1 MRRVNTRGR
10 EKRSGFITPEGER
23 ALRKELAYLWHEER
37 PRVVKGV
44 TEAAAEGDRSENAE
58 YIYGK
63 KRLREIDR
71 RIKYLSERL
80 DAVTVV
86 EIDPNKTPDR
96 VVFGAYV
103 DVVDEGDREK
113 TLRIVGPDEFD
124 GEKNYISM
132 DSPIG
137 RALLGKRVGD
147 VIHVERPIGDVELE
161 IVDIRF
167 TPK

>member
-1 MRRVNTRGR
+1 MRAR

-23 ALRKELAYLWHEER
+23 TLRKELVFLWHEER

-44 TEAAAEGDRSENAE
+44 ADAAAEGDRSENAE

-80 DAVTVV
+80 DALTVV
-86 EIDPNKTPDR
+86 EIDPARRPGR

-103 DVVDEGDREK
+103 DVIDEEGNEK

-124 GEKNYISM
+124 GEKNFISM

-137 RALLGKRVGD
+137 RALMKKQEGD
-147 VIHVERPIGDVELE
+147 VVHVVRPMGDVELE
-161 IVDIRF
+161 IVAIRF
-167 TPK
+167 TAEP

>member
-1 MRRVNTRGR
+1 MRGR

-23 ALRKELAYLWHEER
+23 TLRKELVFLWHEER

-44 TEAAAEGDRSENAE
+44 ADAAAEGDRSENAE

-80 DAVTVV
+80 DALTVV
-86 EIDPNKTPDR
+86 TIDPARTPER

-103 DVVDEGDREK
+103 DVIDEDGNEK

-124 GEKNYISM
+124 GDKNFISM

-137 RALLGKRVGD
+137 RALMKKQEGD
-147 VIHVERPIGDVELE
+147 VVHVERPIGDVELE
-161 IVDIRF
+161 IASIRF
-167 TPK
+167 TPEP